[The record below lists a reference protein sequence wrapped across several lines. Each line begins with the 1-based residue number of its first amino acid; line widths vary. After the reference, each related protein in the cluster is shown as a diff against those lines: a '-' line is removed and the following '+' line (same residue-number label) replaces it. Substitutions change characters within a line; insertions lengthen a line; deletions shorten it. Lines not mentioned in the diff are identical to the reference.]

1 MKGMRRD
8 MALELKKLE
17 RLVMGLT
24 QQDQMFRDALEEL
37 SGTSVNFYDNK
48 QRAYTRLNHA
58 LVGAEADLMYPVTIA
73 GAVDFNQNTLST
85 IYNGEEFTYNLD
97 EMDPE
102 YVRTMNQV
110 ATNQGLR
117 ANKNSVQ
124 LTSMAMELL
133 DEIHADKEQKPEV
146 EERKLAPDNTS
157 RRNLQKA
164 FENEM
169 LFNIQLQEFIAEN
182 GLDKHFDAH
191 SDELTEFIG
200 EKRFQASFND
210 GLERISEELNAQIES
225 KGMMER

>member
-1 MKGMRRD
+1 

-37 SGTSVNFYDNK
+37 SGTPVNFYDNK

-58 LVGAEADLMYPVTIA
+58 LVGTEADLMYPVTIA
-73 GAVDFNQNTLST
+73 GEVDFNQNTLST
-85 IYNGEEFTYNLD
+85 IYDGEEFTYNLD

-146 EERKLAPDNTS
+146 PEVEERKKALSNTPL
-157 RRNLQKA
+157 RNLQKA

-169 LFNIQLQEFIAEN
+169 LFNVQLQEFIDKN
-182 GLDKHFDAH
+182 GLGKHFDAH
-191 SDELTEFIG
+191 SDEMTEFIG

-210 GLERISEELNAQIES
+210 GLERIDQELSAHIES

>member
-1 MKGMRRD
+1 

-37 SGTSVNFYDNK
+37 SGTPVNFYDNK

-58 LVGAEADLMYPVTIA
+58 MVGAEADLMYPVTIA
-73 GAVDFNQNTLST
+73 GEVDFNQNILST

-146 EERKLAPDNTS
+146 PEVEERKMALNNAS
-157 RRNLQKA
+157 SRNLQKA

-169 LFNIQLQEFIAEN
+169 LFNVQLQEFIDKN
-182 GLDKHFDAH
+182 GLCKHFDAH
-191 SDELTEFIG
+191 SDEMTEFIG

-210 GLERISEELNAQIES
+210 GLQRIDQELSARTES

>member
-1 MKGMRRD
+1 

-37 SGTSVNFYDNK
+37 SGTPVNFYDNK

-58 LVGAEADLMYPVTIA
+58 MVGAEADLMYPVTIV
-73 GAVDFNQNTLST
+73 GEVDFNQNTLST

-117 ANKNSVQ
+117 VNKDPLQ

-146 EERKLAPDNTS
+146 EERKLELSNTS

-169 LFNIQLQEFIAEN
+169 LFNVQLQRFIVEN

-210 GLERISEELNAQIES
+210 GLERISQELSARTET

>member
-1 MKGMRRD
+1 

-24 QQDQMFRDALEEL
+24 QQDQKFRDALEEL
-37 SGTSVNFYDNK
+37 SGTPVNFYDNK

-58 LVGAEADLMYPVTIA
+58 MVGAEADPMYPVTIV
-73 GAVDFNQNTLST
+73 GEVDFNQNTLST

-117 ANKNSVQ
+117 TNKNSVQ

-146 EERKLAPDNTS
+146 PEVEERKTALSNTP

-169 LFNIQLQEFIAEN
+169 LFNIQLQEFIDKN
-182 GLDKHFDAH
+182 GLGKHFDAH
-191 SDELTEFIG
+191 SDEMTEFIG

-210 GLERISEELNAQIES
+210 GLERINEELNARTES

>member
-1 MKGMRRD
+1 

-24 QQDQMFRDALEEL
+24 QQDQTFRDALEEL

-58 LVGAEADLMYPVTIA
+58 MVGAEADPMYPVTIA

-117 ANKNSVQ
+117 SKKDPLQ

-146 EERKLAPDNTS
+146 EDRKLELDSTS

-169 LFNIQLQEFIAEN
+169 LFNVQLQQFIDEN
-182 GLDKHFDAH
+182 GLGKHFDAH
-191 SDELTEFIG
+191 SDEMTEFIG

-210 GLERISEELNAQIES
+210 GLERIDQELSAHIES

>member
-1 MKGMRRD
+1 

-37 SGTSVNFYDNK
+37 SGTPVNFYDNK

-58 LVGAEADLMYPVTIA
+58 LVGTEADLMYPVTIA
-73 GAVDFNQNTLST
+73 GEVDFNQNTLST

-146 EERKLAPDNTS
+146 PEVEERKMALSNTP

-169 LFNIQLQEFIAEN
+169 LFNVQLQEFIDEN
-182 GLDKHFDAH
+182 GLGTLFDAH
-191 SDELTEFIG
+191 SDEMTEFIG

-210 GLERISEELNAQIES
+210 GLQRIDQELSAHIES

>member
-1 MKGMRRD
+1 

-37 SGTSVNFYDNK
+37 SGTPVNFYDNK

-58 LVGAEADLMYPVTIA
+58 LVGTEADLMYPVTIA
-73 GAVDFNQNTLST
+73 GEVDFNQNTLST
-85 IYNGEEFTYNLD
+85 IYDGEEFTYNLD

-146 EERKLAPDNTS
+146 PEVEERKMALNNAS
-157 RRNLQKA
+157 SRNLQKA

-169 LFNIQLQEFIAEN
+169 LFTIQLQQFIDDK
-182 GLDKHFDAH
+182 GLGKHFDAH
-191 SDELTEFIG
+191 SDEMTDLIG

-210 GLERISEELNAQIES
+210 GLERIDQELSAHIES

>member
-1 MKGMRRD
+1 

-37 SGTSVNFYDNK
+37 SGTPVNFYDNK

-58 LVGAEADLMYPVTIA
+58 MVGAEADLMYPVTIV
-73 GAVDFNQNTLST
+73 GEVDFNQNTLST

-117 ANKNSVQ
+117 INKDPLQ

-146 EERKLAPDNTS
+146 EERKLALDSTS

-169 LFNIQLQEFIAEN
+169 LFNVQLQEFIVEN

-210 GLERISEELNAQIES
+210 GLERISQELSARTET